1 MKKSLGV
8 ANHLLFFP
16 GFPFQ
21 TPFLPAIAA
30 GLALTCWIPM
40 EISFASPAML
50 LAALDSEAALPR
62 IASARSVFS
71 LALATMLLMI
81 GSLFMASS
89 ASLLLSSACRL
100 NSERN
105 ACGMKLHYLRE
116 VPRGRG
122 KEGFQDVT
130 PEALQD
136 LFHLIEGGIA
146 SAHGL
151 QGCAPGEVG
160 SGQQLHQHL

>member
-1 MKKSLGV
+1 
-8 ANHLLFFP
+8 
-16 GFPFQ
+16 
-21 TPFLPAIAA
+21 
-30 GLALTCWIPM
+30 M
-40 EISFASPAML
+40 EISFASPAAL

-81 GSLFMASS
+81 GSLLMASS

-105 ACGMKLHYLRE
+105 ACGMKLCCLCE

-122 KEGFQDVT
+122 KEGF
-130 PEALQD
+130 
-136 LFHLIEGGIA
+136 
-146 SAHGL
+146 
-151 QGCAPGEVG
+151 
-160 SGQQLHQHL
+160 